1 LFNTAVFVVSLSS
14 RQLVLEVFRGK
25 TTRIP
30 TYFWL
35 GDPMQEAKVGDIVGV
50 RCWFE
55 AFANFLYDGGP
66 FKRTESSYH
75 TWSEQLNV
83 EDYDWPDLNSV
94 RQEVG
99 QKIKETVIINKGRSF
114 QAEILGPT
122 EYSEYSCSPGQ
133 TEAGRRLD
141 QVYHRFDFAVLTKL
155 NPSKARQIHSR
166 FLRLALAAAEEAA
179 EHEAIDSVRI
189 ADDFCY
195 YRGSIYD
202 PQFTQIII
210 ERQAELAGA
219 VKKRE
224 KYALLHADG
233 NIIPYLDRLGRAFDG
248 LHPLD
253 ICPKSTLQTAFAWAS
268 RLREVRERLPETVFF
283 TGIPIDLLC
292 NKQVRADDLI
302 EVITHVISNVGRRR
316 LVLTTTHRPYPGSV
330 FEDFKEKV
338 WAINDYMKNM

>member
-1 LFNTAVFVVSLSS
+1 VVSLSS
-14 RQLVLEVFRGK
+14 RELVLEVFRGK
-25 TTRIP
+25 ITRIP
-30 TYFWL
+30 IYFWL
-35 GDPMQEAKVGDIVGV
+35 GDPVQEAKVGDIVGV

-66 FKRTESSYH
+66 FKRTESNYH
-75 TWSEQLNV
+75 KWGEQLSV
-83 EDYDWPDLNSV
+83 ESYDWPDLNSV
-94 RQEVG
+94 RLEVD
-99 QKIKETVIINKGRSF
+99 QKIKETVKINKGRSF

-133 TEAGRRLD
+133 TETGKRLD

-155 NPSKARQIHSR
+155 NPNKAKQVHGKFFRVV
-166 FLRLALAAAEEAA
+166 LAAAEEAA
-179 EHEAIDSVRI
+179 EQEAIDSVRI

-202 PQFTQIII
+202 PQFTKVIIK
-210 ERQAELAGA
+210 RQAELAKAIKG
-219 VKKRE
+219 RG
-224 KYALLHADG
+224 KYAVLHADG
-233 NIIPYLDRLGRAFDG
+233 NIIPYLDHLGREFDG

-253 ICPKSTLQTAFAWAS
+253 ICPKSTLQNAFAWAS
-268 RLREVRERLPETVFF
+268 KLREVRELLPETVFF

-302 EVITHVISNVGRRR
+302 EVIKQVISNVGHRR
-316 LVLTTTHRPYPGSV
+316 LVLTTTHRPYPGWI

-338 WAINDYMKNM
+338 WAINNYIKNM